1 VPGIRVDIRGT
12 GVARNRAVPD
22 AFQFVSEEA
31 GPEQCRPPASSRN
44 NCNVA
49 CNANYIPS
57 QPFRKRVKHE
67 RMPIGCHAID
77 GLLGGGVE
85 NGTITLLYGEGGSG
99 KTNFCLQAACQ
110 VARTGCKVIYIDT
123 EGVSLERLEQM
134 SGQDFASVVQNILF
148 FEPHSLDEQRDAVE
162 KSQRILEGETKVG
175 LLVLDSATIYYRI
188 LFGTDSEDAGR
199 TSLVAQMTRLLVLAR
214 KRQLPVLITTQVYT
228 DSSKNT
234 FEPIGGHAFLHTAKA
249 IIRLE
254 RCDGARRRATLMK
267 HRSMR
272 EGQSVLFTIGPC
284 GLE

>member
-1 VPGIRVDIRGT
+1 MK
-12 GVARNRAVPD
+12 
-22 AFQFVSEEA
+22 
-31 GPEQCRPPASSRN
+31 C
-44 NCNVA
+44 
-49 CNANYIPS
+49 
-57 QPFRKRVKHE
+57 VKHE
-67 RMPIGCHAID
+67 RVAIGCQAID

-99 KTNFCLQAACQ
+99 KTNFCLQAARE
-110 VARTGCKVIYIDT
+110 VAGTGSKVIYIDT

-134 SGQDFASVVQNILF
+134 CGDRFAPIVANILF
-148 FEPHSLDEQRDAVE
+148 FEPHSLDEQRDAIE
-162 KSQRILEGETKVG
+162 KSQRILEGDAKVG

-188 LFGTDSEDAGR
+188 LFGTEGEDAGR

-214 KRQLPVLITTQVYT
+214 KRQLPVIITTQVYT

-254 RCDGARRRATLMK
+254 KCEGARRRATLMK
-267 HRSMR
+267 HRSLR
-272 EGQSVLFTIGPC
+272 EGQSALFTICQC

>member
-1 VPGIRVDIRGT
+1 M
-12 GVARNRAVPD
+12 
-22 AFQFVSEEA
+22 
-31 GPEQCRPPASSRN
+31 PPK
-44 NCNVA
+44 
-49 CNANYIPS
+49 
-57 QPFRKRVKHE
+57 PFMKRVKHE
-67 RMPIGCHAID
+67 RVAIGCQAID

-99 KTNFCLQAACQ
+99 KTNFCLQAARE
-110 VARTGCKVIYIDT
+110 VARTGSKVIYIDT

-134 SGQDFASVVQNILF
+134 CGGDFATTVTNILF
-148 FEPHSLDEQRDAVE
+148 FEPHSLDEQRDAIE

-188 LFGTDSEDAGR
+188 LFGTEAEDAGR

-214 KRQLPVLITTQVYT
+214 KRQLPVIITTQVYT

-254 RCDGARRRATLMK
+254 KCESARRRATIMK
-267 HRSMR
+267 HRSLR
-272 EGQSVLFTIGPC
+272 DGQSAMFTIGPE

>member
-1 VPGIRVDIRGT
+1 M
-12 GVARNRAVPD
+12 
-22 AFQFVSEEA
+22 
-31 GPEQCRPPASSRN
+31 
-44 NCNVA
+44 
-49 CNANYIPS
+49 
-57 QPFRKRVKHE
+57 KHE
-67 RMPIGCHAID
+67 RMPIGCQAID

-134 SGQDFASVVQNILF
+134 SGKDFASVVQNILF
-148 FEPHSLDEQRDAVE
+148 FEPHSLDEQKDAVE
-162 KSQRILEGETKVG
+162 KSQRILEGEAKVG

-188 LFGTDSEDAGR
+188 LFGTESEDAGR
-199 TSLVAQMTRLLVLAR
+199 TSLVTQMTRLLVLAR

-254 RCDGARRRATLMK
+254 RSEGARRRATLMK

-272 EGQSVLFTIGPC
+272 EGQSVLFTIGPD

>member
-1 VPGIRVDIRGT
+1 M
-12 GVARNRAVPD
+12 AHH
-22 AFQFVSEEA
+22 
-31 GPEQCRPPASSRN
+31 
-44 NCNVA
+44 
-49 CNANYIPS
+49 NANYILS
-57 QPFRKRVKHE
+57 QRFRKGVRHE
-67 RMPIGCHAID
+67 RIPIGCEAID

-99 KTNFCLQAACQ
+99 KTNLCLQASRE
-110 VARTGCKVIYIDT
+110 VAKTGCKVVYIDT

-134 SGQDFASVVQNILF
+134 SGTDFPQIVANILF
-148 FEPHSLDEQRDAVE
+148 FEPHSLDEQKDAIE
-162 KSQRILEGETKVG
+162 KSQRILEGETRVG

-188 LFGTDSEDAGR
+188 LFGTDAEDAGR
-199 TSLVAQMTRLLVLAR
+199 TSLVSQMTRLLVLAR

-249 IIRLE
+249 IIKLE
-254 RCDGARRRATLMK
+254 RCEGARRRATIIK

-272 EGQSVLFTIGPC
+272 DGQSALFTIGPM